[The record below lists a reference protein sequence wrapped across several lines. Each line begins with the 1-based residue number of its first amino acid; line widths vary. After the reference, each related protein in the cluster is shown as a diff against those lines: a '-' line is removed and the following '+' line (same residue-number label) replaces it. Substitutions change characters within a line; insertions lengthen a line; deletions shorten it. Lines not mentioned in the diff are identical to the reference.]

1 MAKLGFKSGV
11 ADPSAYALNLSTKLF
26 PISSPIHKKILTYM
40 SGILWIQRLYDP
52 LYGFVDEVLTLE
64 GKGLGFSHIL
74 ACQIIRF
81 RIETFKCEWEW
92 CWGDSFPFSIL
103 ALLLSGLLFLG
114 VNSQLFAQ
122 NIISLVEKRW
132 LGLPLPQITSRLQ
145 GGGGSIP

>member
-1 MAKLGFKSGV
+1 M
-11 ADPSAYALNLSTKLF
+11 
-26 PISSPIHKKILTYM
+26 KILTYV
-40 SGILWIQRLYDP
+40 SGILWIQWLYDP

-92 CWGDSFPFSIL
+92 CLGDSFPFSIL

-122 NIISLVEKRW
+122 NIISPVEKRW

-145 GGGGSIP
+145 GDGGSIP

>member
-26 PISSPIHKKILTYM
+26 PHFAPNKHENPHLYVRDFTDTEVIRPII
-40 SGILWIQRLYDP
+40 WV
-52 LYGFVDEVLTLE
+52 VDEVLTLE

-74 ACQIIRF
+74 ACQVIRF

-92 CWGDSFPFSIL
+92 CLGDRFPFSIL

-122 NIISLVEKRW
+122 NIICLVEKRW